1 MRYGFICLPILQL
14 TFFFVFA
21 KININSSCVCNF
33 LNFGGIL
40 RFLWISKAIDVRFI
54 EFVFVLLCVNFVFV
68 YIICVFL
75 LLSSNVSHLMWH
87 HEKWKKK
94 HNNKCTGKT
103 NLKANRSQTNK
114 QFGIQRH
121 RKRAKNND
129 KELLCIHTHICDKHH
144 TVLCVYDCALT
155 SSI

>member
-1 MRYGFICLPILQL
+1 MLANSSTYV
-14 TFFFVFA
+14 FFVFA

-33 LNFGGIL
+33 LNSGGIL
-40 RFLWISKAIDVRFI
+40 GFLWISKAIDVRFI
-54 EFVFVLLCVNFVFV
+54 EFVFVLVCVR
-68 YIICVFL
+68 ILFL
-75 LLSSNVSHLMWH
+75 FSLILFAFFCCSHQMCRIWCDITRN
-87 HEKWKKK
+87 EKKK

-129 KELLCIHTHICDKHH
+129 KELLYIHTHICDKHH